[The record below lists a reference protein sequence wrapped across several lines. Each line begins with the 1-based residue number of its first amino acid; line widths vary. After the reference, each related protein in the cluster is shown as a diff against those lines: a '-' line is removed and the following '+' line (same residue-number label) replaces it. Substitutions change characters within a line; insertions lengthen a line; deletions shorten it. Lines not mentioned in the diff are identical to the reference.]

1 MLSRACEYAIQ
12 AALYLAKKPLGEYT
26 LIREISKGLDIPHH
40 YLGKIMQTLVKEGI
54 LISHKG
60 PKGGLALSRKQTR
73 MTIMDVITAVDGKD
87 AFTTKC
93 IIGLKK
99 CGGTSKCPLC
109 AAWTDNREKIEE
121 VFLRAPLLS
130 V

>member
-1 MLSRACEYAIQ
+1 MLSRAWEYAIQ

-60 PKGGLALSRKQTR
+60 PKGGLALSRKHSR
-73 MTIMDVITAVDGKD
+73 MTIMDVITAIDGND
-87 AFTTKC
+87 FTTKC
-93 IIGLKK
+93 IIGFKK
-99 CGGTSKCPLC
+99 CDGTAKCPLC
-109 AAWTDNREKIEE
+109 ATWTNKRDKIKNIS
-121 VFLRAPLLS
+121 LRAPLLS